1 MNQAIADELIQ
12 TFTDGFQMPYTGSL
26 IEWARENVIL
36 PDAYAIPGSLDLS
49 TSPYLIEPSKAL
61 LDGKYRMVNL
71 IASTQTGKTMLG
83 NEVFIPWIIAENPGS
98 VMKLHQN
105 DDVAETFIETRL
117 SPLLHNCKPLVPYL
131 AFKRYSVKKRG
142 IVLPHMAVKVSG
154 AHENI
159 SHGFSIR
166 YLLMDETHLYSVGLV
181 EKFIARTTAF
191 AGRRKI
197 VITSQPNQHGSELEK
212 YYNLGW
218 IYEWQWVCPSCKKV
232 QPWYWSKQRNDLT
245 YAGINWETILMK
257 DNETTDIAKSA
268 ATAWLECF
276 HCKHKIEDNITNR
289 RMLNESGEYVCIK
302 NDGDPEVVSFTWPG
316 FVNINLSFASFVVQ
330 YINAKRIQRNTGL
343 NEDLVTFVTQCLG
356 KFYKAEPMSDV
367 SKILLGEYETNPDK
381 IDDTAVRFMG
391 VDCQRKGLVK
401 YYIIREYDRN
411 GNESRRLDYGICR
424 TFEEVETLANKW
436 KVKIPCVAIDEGDGE
451 QCAAIRQECVK
462 RNQVIKRPDGLL
474 DIITWCPMKGS
485 DKLSFLHPDKTTRYY
500 ASPGK
505 GDCMF
510 PQDHKLRGIPAPFV
524 LWSNYSIKTIL
535 ANLRDQK
542 VPGVRWLV
550 NKKDPEYEKQIYSE
564 GLQSVIDKKTGMVVT
579 RWMQVGTDNHWW
591 DAECMCLVQAIRA
604 GVFSATKVNED
615 ELRKIVEDK
624 TPLEVKKAS

>member
-1 MNQAIADELIQ
+1 
-12 TFTDGFQMPYTGSL
+12 
-26 IEWARENVIL
+26 
-36 PDAYAIPGSLDLS
+36 
-49 TSPYLIEPSKAL
+49 
-61 LDGKYRMVNL
+61 
-71 IASTQTGKTMLG
+71 
-83 NEVFIPWIIAENPGS
+83 
-98 VMKLHQN
+98 
-105 DDVAETFIETRL
+105 
-117 SPLLHNCKPLVPYL
+117 
-131 AFKRYSVKKRG
+131 
-142 IVLPHMAVKVSG
+142 
-154 AHENI
+154 
-159 SHGFSIR
+159 
-166 YLLMDETHLYSVGLV
+166 
-181 EKFIARTTAF
+181 
-191 AGRRKI
+191 
-197 VITSQPNQHGSELEK
+197 
-212 YYNLGW
+212 
-218 IYEWQWVCPSCKKV
+218 
-232 QPWYWSKQRNDLT
+232 
-245 YAGINWETILMK
+245 
-257 DNETTDIAKSA
+257 
-268 ATAWLECF
+268 
-276 HCKHKIEDNITNR
+276 
-289 RMLNESGEYVCIK
+289 
-302 NDGDPEVVSFTWPG
+302 
-316 FVNINLSFASFVVQ
+316 
-330 YINAKRIQRNTGL
+330 
-343 NEDLVTFVTQCLG
+343 
-356 KFYKAEPMSDV
+356 
-367 SKILLGEYETNPDK
+367 
-381 IDDTAVRFMG
+381 
-391 VDCQRKGLVK
+391 LVK